1 MEWKQIK
8 RIILLYDGT
17 ANASVPITV
26 APNTYI
32 NCLGYG
38 ICIHEAYNNILDCA
52 TVKLPHDML
61 SMASLSISQDHHRP
75 FVLAQITS
83 LASSAP
89 MSLALHPACPDYDP
103 TFSSQPNDF
112 GKSFDMTFHGTD
124 GGWYDPLLISLKMLL
139 NYSVDKGDYVTHNRG
154 QGYTPNWALYCNV
167 VLMVT

>member
-1 MEWKQIK
+1 MLDLILVFLIFGYQAIYPILIHRCWVFISLCLGHTKWKVSISRFLVTEYKQIK
-8 RIILLYDGT
+8 GIILLYDGT
-17 ANASVPITV
+17 TNASVPITV

-52 TVKLPHDML
+52 TVKLPHDTL

-103 TFSSQPNDF
+103 NFASQPNDF
-112 GKSFDMTFHGTD
+112 GKSFGMTFHGADD
-124 GGWYDPLLISLKMLL
+124 G
-139 NYSVDKGDYVTHNRG
+139 
-154 QGYTPNWALYCNV
+154 
-167 VLMVT
+167 